1 MTELRLPHML
11 FEPEPEPE
19 PGATRA
25 GVIVVHE
32 GYGITPQVIRFCER
46 LAREGYLVVLPDF
59 FFRNGGPDLGD
70 HALMGGAVTREQLRA
85 DLATAA
91 EQLRAMGTA
100 SIGITGFCMGGSFS
114 YRGAKEADALGIG
127 AAVGFYG
134 SSVADELGELQCP
147 TLLFFGAAD
156 PWIPREAA
164 EAVRAHHGDAVVTI
178 YDGAGHGFMRD
189 GSDDYLATAAE
200 DAWARMCG
208 HFSAHLR

>member
-1 MTELRLPHML
+1 MTELRLPL
-11 FEPEPEPE
+11 LTVEPD
-19 PGATRA
+19 PGESGVAGA

-46 LAREGYLVVLPDF
+46 LAREGYVVVLPDF

-70 HALMGGAVTREQLRA
+70 HALMGGAVTPEQLRA
-85 DLATAA
+85 DLATAVTH
-91 EQLRAMGTA
+91 LRSLGVAR
-100 SIGITGFCMGGSFS
+100 IGITGFCMGGSFS
-114 YRGAKEADALGIG
+114 YRAAKEADALGIA

-134 SSVADELGELQCP
+134 SGIADELGELQCP

-156 PWIPREAA
+156 PWIAPEAA
-164 EAVRAHHGDAVVTI
+164 EAVRAHHGDDVVTI
-178 YDGAGHGFMRD
+178 YDGASHGFMRD
-189 GSDDYLATAAE
+189 GSEDYLATAAE